1 MKHAGACQENAVA
14 RGRARH
20 GVFLACVMVV
30 CSMPG
35 VVYGETLR
43 QVVETALQSHP
54 RVMAAAAQ
62 QRAAAQDLAQ
72 ARAGYLPTVDLNLA
86 GGKENTDSPQVRA
99 TGASSVNLVRRESGI
114 TISQKLFDGKAT
126 SSEIDRQTA
135 RASVATSRLA
145 EAREEIALK
154 TAEVY
159 LDVLN
164 NRELVKLGNDNLR
177 AHLQTLE
184 KVRLRVQGGVSQK
197 TDLQQAQGRVA
208 LAKSIVSAR
217 AGKLRQAETNFQTV
231 VGRLPGDLASLAP
244 KPAAVMGAGAVDTV
258 RLTQSIKLASETA
271 LNSNPTLG
279 AANAEVSAAE
289 ASVRGAKAPYFP
301 RLNLEA
307 SANRNRNIAGITG
320 DFNSEALMLV
330 LRWNL
335 FRGGGDMAQERAL
348 AERRFAAV
356 DTAANTRRDVEEK
369 VALALHA
376 KATSEERLE
385 SLEDHV
391 KYSAEALE
399 SYQQQ
404 LELGRRTLLDVLNA
418 ESELFTARSNLAVG
432 RYDDLIN
439 QYAIE
444 AAKGLLVKSLGIS
457 LAD

>member
-1 MKHAGACQENAVA
+1 MNHTRACQDGAVA
-14 RGRARH
+14 WGRARH
-20 GVFLACVMVV
+20 GVFLACAML
-30 CSMPG
+30 CATTG
-35 VVYGETLR
+35 VAYGQTLR
-43 QVVETALQSHP
+43 QVVETALQNHP
-54 RVMAAAAQ
+54 RVLAAAAQ

-72 ARAGYLPTVDLNLA
+72 ARAGYMPTVDLNLA
-86 GGKENTDSPQVRA
+86 DGKEHTESPQVQA
-99 TGASSVNLVRRESGI
+99 TGASSANLVRREAGI
-114 TISQKLFDGKAT
+114 LVSQKLFDGKAT
-126 SSEIDRQTA
+126 SSEIERQTA
-135 RASVATSRLA
+135 RASVAASRLA

-154 TAEVY
+154 TAGVY

-164 NRELVKLGNDNLR
+164 NRELVKLANDNLR
-177 AHLQTLE
+177 AHLQTQD
-184 KVRLRVQGGVSQK
+184 KVGLRVRGGVSQK

-208 LAKSIVSAR
+208 LAKSTVSAR

-231 VGRLPGDLASLAP
+231 VGRMPGDLTDQQL
-244 KPAAVMGAGAVDTV
+244 KPTAVIQAGAIDTI
-258 RLTQSIKLASETA
+258 RLTQSIKLASATA
-271 LNSNPTLG
+271 LNSNPSLG

-289 ASVRGAKAPYFP
+289 ASVRGAKAPYYP

-307 SANRNRNIAGITG
+307 SANRNRNISGITG

-335 FRGGGDMAQERAL
+335 FRGGADQAQERAL

-369 VALALHA
+369 VALALQA

-385 SLEDHV
+385 SLQDHV

-418 ESELFTARSNLAVG
+418 ENELFTARSNLAVG
-432 RYDDLIN
+432 LYDDLLN

-444 AAKGLLVKSLGIS
+444 AAQGLLVKSLGIT